1 VCAWVSVG
9 VCVRYKFTGVTP
21 NDRGAAVWVTFPARA
36 KGTDDGHRVGRSDAD
51 VPWTI

>member
-1 VCAWVSVG
+1 
-9 VCVRYKFTGVTP
+9 VCVRYKFIGVTP

-36 KGTDDGHRVGRSDAD
+36 KGTDDGGGGRGGHRVGRSDAD